1 MFTDFLNPLISGAT
15 ALLVALLTRL
25 PTFFRDGRASI
36 SKDLEIYNALPSES
50 SQKGQLLERI
60 DVQLRTLDAR
70 RDERR
75 DWLGVVQAAF
85 LLIASIAFLLAAIG
99 AGGWWLLTVAISL
112 SLLALAVLGLLDSI
126 SERVRDT

>member
-1 MFTDFLNPLISGAT
+1 MLTDFLDPLIGGAT
-15 ALLVALLTRL
+15 ALLVAFFARL
-25 PTFFRDGRASI
+25 PIFFRDGRASI

-60 DVQLRTLDAR
+60 DAQLQALDAV
-70 RDERR
+70 RDARR

-85 LLIASIAFLLAAIG
+85 LFVASVAFFLAAIG

-112 SLLALAVLGLLDSI
+112 SLLALAVLGLRHSFPK
-126 SERVRDT
+126 RVRGA